1 MHFPIVRQ
9 ERGTELLFRV
19 WKYSTFF
26 RAIDAVTG
34 LRNPY
39 KSCCVINVV
48 AYTHHR
54 VGVSISISV
63 MSLLKLFTLNYV
75 GSDKLILMPLRFTMQ
90 LRSLIFGVT
99 SIFCLFMSA
108 HTVAAMY
115 VYPMEASL
123 DDKGTRQLTLLS
135 KDDDV
140 QFVKV
145 TLKRIENPGTPQE
158 REIVSGIG
166 GDTGIA
172 VVPSKIA
179 LAAGSERIVRIVS
192 MLPPEKETTWRI
204 YFESVDKNTFAS
216 EITGKSSNKNISTRV
231 GVNII
236 WGVLLHVLPE
246 NIAVSMKYRPGSSE
260 LLNAGTVRLPLKEI
274 GVCNKQD
281 ECKWQRKVQ
290 TIYPGMHVLLKDFTF
305 RSGEKYRF
313 KYTDVTT
320 GNIKE
325 IEPEILP

>member
-1 MHFPIVRQ
+1 
-9 ERGTELLFRV
+9 
-19 WKYSTFF
+19 
-26 RAIDAVTG
+26 
-34 LRNPY
+34 
-39 KSCCVINVV
+39 
-48 AYTHHR
+48 
-54 VGVSISISV
+54 
-63 MSLLKLFTLNYV
+63 
-75 GSDKLILMPLRFTMQ
+75 MQ
-90 LRSLIFGVT
+90 LRSLIFSVT
-99 SIFCLFMSA
+99 AIFCFFVTA
-108 HTVAAMY
+108 DTVAAMY

-145 TLKRIENPGTPQE
+145 TLKQIENPGTPQE
-158 REIVSGIG
+158 REVVSDIG

-204 YFESVDKNTFAS
+204 YFESVDKNTFTS
-216 EITGKSSNKNISTRV
+216 EITGKSLKKDISTQV

-236 WGVLLHVLPE
+236 WGVLLHVPPKNAL
-246 NIAVSMKYRPGSSE
+246 ISMKYRPGSSE
-260 LLNAGTVRLPLKEI
+260 IVNDGTVRLPLKEI
-274 GVCNKQD
+274 GVCDKQGK
-281 ECKWQRKVQ
+281 CKWQSKVK
-290 TIYPGMHVLLKDFTF
+290 TIYPDMHIIFKDFTF
-305 RSGEKYRF
+305 RPGEQYKF

-325 IEPEILP
+325 VTPEILP

>member
-1 MHFPIVRQ
+1 
-9 ERGTELLFRV
+9 
-19 WKYSTFF
+19 
-26 RAIDAVTG
+26 
-34 LRNPY
+34 
-39 KSCCVINVV
+39 
-48 AYTHHR
+48 
-54 VGVSISISV
+54 
-63 MSLLKLFTLNYV
+63 
-75 GSDKLILMPLRFTMQ
+75 MQ

-99 SIFCLFMSA
+99 AFFGFFMSTV
-108 HTVAAMY
+108 TVAAMY
-115 VYPMEASL
+115 VYPMETSL
-123 DDKGTRQLTLLS
+123 DDKGTRRLMLLS

-158 REIVSGIG
+158 YEVVSDIG

-204 YFESVDKNTFAS
+204 YFESVDKNTFSS
-216 EITGKSSNKNISTRV
+216 EITGKLSNKDISTRV

-236 WGVLLHVLPE
+236 WGVLLHVPPQNTL
-246 NIAVSMKYRPGSSE
+246 VSMKYRPGSSE
-260 LLNAGTVRLPLKEI
+260 IVNDGTIRLPLKEI
-274 GVCNKQD
+274 GVCDKQD
-281 ECKWQRKVQ
+281 KCKWQSHVKTV
-290 TIYPGMHVLLKDFTF
+290 YPDMHIFLKDFTF
-305 RSGEKYRF
+305 RQGEQYKF

-325 IEPEILP
+325 ITPEILP